1 MEIPIDVF
9 YPKKKTP
16 KSIILNLNFVLIC
29 NVVIYV
35 HFYSGKRIYITAI
48 NDSGK
53 YDYDINN
60 KELHI
65 VWRSIMGIGKINFMS
80 IKKNKT
86 PQWVTIEKKKEKR
99 AICLLYLE
107 FT

>member
-1 MEIPIDVF
+1 M
-9 YPKKKTP
+9 
-16 KSIILNLNFVLIC
+16 
-29 NVVIYV
+29 
-35 HFYSGKRIYITAI
+35 IT
-48 NDSGK
+48 DSGK
-53 YDYDINN
+53 YNYDSNN

-65 VWRSIMGIGKINFMS
+65 VWRNIMEIEKINFMS

-86 PQWVTIEKKKEKR
+86 PQWITIKKKKEKR